1 MKVGSLV
8 HHGLLNA
15 LLLLL
20 LLAGQTLRAQ
30 GQRPQEQLPAWRKA
44 MSTMLPSSNDSITN
58 YVLMRVY
65 DSLYPDTADLLLA
78 EAHKHLG
85 TPYRFG
91 GKGPKV
97 FDCAGFARYV
107 YARFGYDLPGGSIPQ
122 SRLGRPIKDRR
133 KLQRGDLVFFQGR
146 PGHGGVG
153 HTGIVSEVDTVTGVF
168 RFIHAATSTGVIYSY
183 STEEYYARRY
193 VGARRLLPDR
203 QKPEAPLPPKRKK
216 R

>member
-1 MKVGSLV
+1 MKK
-8 HHGLLNA
+8 

-20 LLAGQTLRAQ
+20 LVLSSYFLPLQAQ
-30 GQRPQEQLPAWRKA
+30 SDSLPVWRHAAARFFATPQDTVA
-44 MSTMLPSSNDSITN
+44 N
-58 YVLMRVY
+58 YVLDVTFSTLFPDIN
-65 DSLYPDTADLLLA
+65 DSLIE

-85 TPYRFG
+85 KPYRFG

-107 YARFGYDLPGGSIPQ
+107 YAKFGYSLPGGSIPQ
-122 SRLGRPIKDRR
+122 SRMGRPVKDRR

-153 HTGIVSEVDTVTGVF
+153 HTGIVTEVDTATGVF

-193 VGARRLLPDR
+193 LTARRLLPDR
-203 QKPEAPLPPKRKK
+203 QKPELPPPPKQRKRK
-216 R
+216 

>member
-1 MKVGSLV
+1 MKK
-8 HHGLLNA
+8 

-20 LLAGQTLRAQ
+20 LVLSSYFLPLQAQ
-30 GQRPQEQLPAWRKA
+30 SDSLPVWRHAAARFFATPQDTVA
-44 MSTMLPSSNDSITN
+44 N
-58 YVLMRVY
+58 YVLDVTFSTLFPDIN
-65 DSLYPDTADLLLA
+65 DSLIE

-85 TPYRFG
+85 KPYRFG

-107 YARFGYDLPGGSIPQ
+107 YAKFGYSLPGGSIPQ
-122 SRLGRPIKDRR
+122 SRMGRPVKDRR
-133 KLQRGDLVFFQGR
+133 QLQRGDLVFFQGR

-153 HTGIVSEVDTVTGVF
+153 HTGIVTEVDTVTGVF

-193 VGARRLLPDR
+193 LTARRLLPDR
-203 QKPEAPLPPKRKK
+203 QKPELPPPPKQRKRK
-216 R
+216 